1 MPRKSKTPKASKAP
15 KSLTKTL
22 TNLSPIPGSPG
33 GPGGAGSIGSPPS
46 SQMKSFGLIFSM
58 IFGITALVINVNAI
72 LWVYKLEA
80 IPECKCSDNWMRT
93 YVKYYLLVVIP
104 FMIVMLLIQLY
115 LYTAGLGHNDITSSL
130 YTMFR
135 MFYGL
140 VNFVGFINI
149 IITIIFINRLKEMN
163 CECSEDVRREIYF
176 IYNIILAS
184 FIGIT
189 ILITLM
195 SAPLFVASL
204 RK

>member
-1 MPRKSKTPKASKAP
+1 MPRKSKTPKTP
-15 KSLTKTL
+15 KTLTKTL
-22 TNLSPIPGSPG
+22 TNLSSIPGSPG
-33 GPGGAGSIGSPPS
+33 GLGGPTNDANVPS
-46 SQMKSFGLIFSM
+46 SQTKSNVLIFAIIISL
-58 IFGITALVINVNAI
+58 IALIINVNAI
-72 LWVYKLEA
+72 IWVYKLEA

-93 YVKYYLLVVIP
+93 YVKYYLLIVIP
-104 FMIVMLLIQLY
+104 VIVIMLFINIY
-115 LYTAGLGHNDITSSL
+115 LYSNGLGPNEINSSL

-140 VNFVGFINI
+140 VNFLGFINI

-184 FIGIT
+184 FIGIV

-195 SAPLFVASL
+195 SIPLVISAF

>member
-1 MPRKSKTPKASKAP
+1 MPRKSKTPKTP
-15 KSLTKTL
+15 KTPKTLTKTL
-22 TNLSPIPGSPG
+22 TNLSSIPGSPG
-33 GPGGAGSIGSPPS
+33 GLGGPSNDANVTS
-46 SQMKSFGLIFSM
+46 SQTKSNVLIFAIIISL
-58 IFGITALVINVNAI
+58 IALIINVNAI
-72 LWVYKLEA
+72 IWVYKLEA

-93 YVKYYLLVVIP
+93 YVKYYLLIVIP
-104 FMIVMLLIQLY
+104 VIVIMLFINIY
-115 LYTAGLGHNDITSSL
+115 LYSNGLGPNEISSSL

-140 VNFVGFINI
+140 VNFLGFINI

-184 FIGIT
+184 FIGII

-195 SAPLFVASL
+195 SIPLVISAF

>member
-1 MPRKSKTPKASKAP
+1 MPRKSKSPKVA

-33 GPGGAGSIGSPPS
+33 GLGGPATAVGAS
-46 SQMKSFGLIFSM
+46 SQVKSNMLIFA
-58 IFGITALVINVNAI
+58 IVFGIIALIINVNAI

-104 FMIVMLLIQLY
+104 VMVIMILINFY
-115 LYTAGLGHNDITSSL
+115 LFTNNLGPSDISSTL

-135 MFYGL
+135 VFAGF
-140 VNFVGFINI
+140 VNFLGFINI

-195 SAPLFVASL
+195 SLPLAITAL
-204 RK
+204 RRQ

>member
-1 MPRKSKTPKASKAP
+1 MPRKSKTPKTP
-15 KSLTKTL
+15 KTPKTLTKTL
-22 TNLSPIPGSPG
+22 TNLSSIPGSPG
-33 GPGGAGSIGSPPS
+33 GLGGPTNDANVPS
-46 SQMKSFGLIFSM
+46 SQTKSNVLIFAIIISL
-58 IFGITALVINVNAI
+58 IALIINVNAI
-72 LWVYKLEA
+72 IWVYKLEA

-93 YVKYYLLVVIP
+93 YVKYYLLIVIP
-104 FMIVMLLIQLY
+104 VIVIMLFINIY
-115 LYTAGLGHNDITSSL
+115 LYSNGLGPNEINSSL

-140 VNFVGFINI
+140 VNFLGFINI

-184 FIGIT
+184 FIGIV

-195 SAPLFVASL
+195 SIPLVISAF

>member
-1 MPRKSKTPKASKAP
+1 
-15 KSLTKTL
+15 
-22 TNLSPIPGSPG
+22 
-33 GPGGAGSIGSPPS
+33 
-46 SQMKSFGLIFSM
+46 
-58 IFGITALVINVNAI
+58 
-72 LWVYKLEA
+72 
-80 IPECKCSDNWMRT
+80 MRT
-93 YVKYYLLVVIP
+93 YVKYYLLIVIP
-104 FMIVMLLIQLY
+104 VIVIMLFINIY
-115 LYTAGLGHNDITSSL
+115 LYSNGLGPNEISSSL

-140 VNFVGFINI
+140 VNFLGFINI

-184 FIGIT
+184 FIGII

-195 SAPLFVASL
+195 SIPLVISAF

>member
-1 MPRKSKTPKASKAP
+1 MPRKSKTPKTP
-15 KSLTKTL
+15 KTLTKTL
-22 TNLSPIPGSPG
+22 TNLSSIPGSPG
-33 GPGGAGSIGSPPS
+33 GLGGPSNDANVTS
-46 SQMKSFGLIFSM
+46 SQTKSNVLIFAIIISL
-58 IFGITALVINVNAI
+58 IALIINVNAI
-72 LWVYKLEA
+72 IWVYKLEA

-93 YVKYYLLVVIP
+93 YVKYYLLIVIP
-104 FMIVMLLIQLY
+104 VIVIMLFINIY
-115 LYTAGLGHNDITSSL
+115 LYSNGLGPNEISSSL

-140 VNFVGFINI
+140 VNFLGFINI

-184 FIGIT
+184 FIGII

-195 SAPLFVASL
+195 SIPLVISAF

>member
-1 MPRKSKTPKASKAP
+1 MPRKSKTPKT
-15 KSLTKTL
+15 LTKTL
-22 TNLSPIPGSPG
+22 TNLSSIPGSPG
-33 GPGGAGSIGSPPS
+33 GLGGPSNDANVTS
-46 SQMKSFGLIFSM
+46 SQTKSNVLIFAIIISL
-58 IFGITALVINVNAI
+58 IALIINVNAI
-72 LWVYKLEA
+72 IWVYKLEA

-93 YVKYYLLVVIP
+93 YVKYYLLIVIP
-104 FMIVMLLIQLY
+104 VIVIMLFINIY
-115 LYTAGLGHNDITSSL
+115 LYSNGLGPNEINSSL

-140 VNFVGFINI
+140 VNFLGFINI

-184 FIGIT
+184 FIGII

-195 SAPLFVASL
+195 SIPLVISAF

>member
-1 MPRKSKTPKASKAP
+1 MPRKSKSPKAA

-33 GPGGAGSIGSPPS
+33 GLGSTGSVGAPS
-46 SQMKSFGLIFSM
+46 SQTKSNALLFSMVLGLI
-58 IFGITALVINVNAI
+58 ALVINVNAI

-80 IPECKCSDNWMRT
+80 IPECKCSDNWMRS

-104 FMIVMLLIQLY
+104 FMIVMLLINAY
-115 LYTAGLGHNDITSSL
+115 LYSVGLGPSDITSSA

-140 VNFVGFINI
+140 VNFLGFINI

-176 IYNIILAS
+176 IYNIVLAS

-189 ILITLM
+189 ILVALM
-195 SAPLFVASL
+195 SAPLFLSSL
-204 RK
+204 RR

>member
-1 MPRKSKTPKASKAP
+1 MPRKSKNPKVA

-33 GPGGAGSIGSPPS
+33 GLGGPATAAGVSP
-46 SQMKSFGLIFSM
+46 QVKSNMLIFAIVFIVFGLI
-58 IFGITALVINVNAI
+58 ALIINVNAI
-72 LWVYKLEA
+72 LWVYKLET
-80 IPECKCSDNWMRT
+80 IPECKCSENWMRT

-104 FMIVMLLIQLY
+104 VMVIMILINLY
-115 LYTAGLGHNDITSSL
+115 LFTNNLGHSDISSTL

-135 MFYGL
+135 VFAGF
-140 VNFVGFINI
+140 VNFIGFINI

-176 IYNIILAS
+176 IYNIILALG
-184 FIGIT
+184 IGIT

-195 SAPLFVASL
+195 SLPLAITAL
-204 RK
+204 RRQ

>member
-1 MPRKSKTPKASKAP
+1 MPRKSKTPKTP
-15 KSLTKTL
+15 KTPKTLTKTL
-22 TNLSPIPGSPG
+22 TNLSSIPGSPG
-33 GPGGAGSIGSPPS
+33 GLGGPSNDANVTS
-46 SQMKSFGLIFSM
+46 SQTKSNVLIFAIIISL
-58 IFGITALVINVNAI
+58 IALIINVNAI
-72 LWVYKLEA
+72 IWVYKLEA

-93 YVKYYLLVVIP
+93 YVKYYLLIVIP
-104 FMIVMLLIQLY
+104 VIVIMLFINIY
-115 LYTAGLGHNDITSSL
+115 LYSNGLGPNEINSSL

-140 VNFVGFINI
+140 VNFLGFINI

-184 FIGIT
+184 FIGII

-195 SAPLFVASL
+195 SIPLVISAF

>member
-1 MPRKSKTPKASKAP
+1 MPRKSKKSPKVA

-22 TNLSPIPGSPG
+22 SNLSPIPGSPG
-33 GPGGAGSIGSPPS
+33 GPGSVGSVGTPS
-46 SQMKSFGLIFSM
+46 SQTKSNGLLFSLVLGLI
-58 IFGITALVINVNAI
+58 ALIINVNAI

-104 FMIVMLLIQLY
+104 FMIIMLLINAY
-115 LYTAGLGHNDITSSL
+115 LYSVGLGPNDITSGL

-140 VNFVGFINI
+140 VNFLGFINI

-176 IYNIILAS
+176 IYNIVLAS

-189 ILITLM
+189 ILVTLM
-195 SAPLFVASL
+195 TVPLFISAI
-204 RK
+204 RKPA

>member
-1 MPRKSKTPKASKAP
+1 MPRKSKTPKAA

-33 GPGGAGSIGSPPS
+33 GPGSAGSVGAPS
-46 SQMKSFGLIFSM
+46 SQTKSNALLFSMVLGLI
-58 IFGITALVINVNAI
+58 ALVINVNAI

-104 FMIVMLLIQLY
+104 FMIVMLLINAY
-115 LYTAGLGHNDITSSL
+115 LYSAGLGPNDVNSSA

-140 VNFVGFINI
+140 VNFLGFINI

-176 IYNIILAS
+176 IYNIVLAS

-189 ILITLM
+189 ILVALM
-195 SAPLFVASL
+195 SVPLFVASL

>member
-1 MPRKSKTPKASKAP
+1 MPRKSKTPKAS

-58 IFGITALVINVNAI
+58 IFGITALIINVNAI